1 MKNYTI
7 TEEALT
13 NVFALL
19 NTLPISVLS
28 TVEAISKN
36 LQSAQLVE
44 VEDSEVVSEDK
55 E

>member
-1 MKNYTI
+1 MKYTI
-7 TEEALT
+7 TQEALT

-36 LQSAQLVE
+36 LQSAEEV
-44 VEDSEVVSEDK
+44 VEDLEVVSEDK
-55 E
+55 D

>member
-1 MKNYTI
+1 MKYTI
-7 TEEALT
+7 TQEALT

-36 LQSAQLVE
+36 LQSAEEV
-44 VEDSEVVSEDK
+44 VEDSEVVSEDI

>member
-1 MKNYTI
+1 MKYTI
-7 TEEALT
+7 TKEALT

-36 LQSAQLVE
+36 LQSVE
-44 VEDSEVVSEDK
+44 EVVEETEVVSE
-55 E
+55 EE

>member
-1 MKNYTI
+1 MKKYTI
-7 TEEALT
+7 TQEALT

-36 LQSAQLVE
+36 LQSAEEVVE
-44 VEDSEVVSEDK
+44 ESEVISEDK

>member
-1 MKNYTI
+1 MKYTI
-7 TEEALT
+7 TQEALT

-28 TVEAISKN
+28 TVDAISKN
-36 LQSAQLVE
+36 LQSAEEV